1 LGQARGSL
9 RGETIFIALAFL
21 FLWVGLARAELDFN
35 DIARQIAENQ
45 SARVREFEDLARRI
59 SQQELDRV
67 KKHSDAVNR
76 ALPRP
81 DGIRLLIFITLGE
94 RPEDNLERNRRLL
107 KEIVEMSPEAA
118 VVLRGLPQDTWTL
131 GDLVRHLRKLGG
143 KEGKMPRISLD
154 PRLFRKYGVTVAPTL
169 VYERNGQAVAWARGL
184 VNTRWLRDRVEK
196 EKLTGDLG
204 QWGETVAIAER
215 DLIAVMQERL
225 AKVDLEAMKE
235 KAVERYW
242 AKQKFLVLPKAK
254 EEKVFYLDATYE
266 VQEDFIL
273 PDGKVIAR
281 KGEKIDLFEK
291 VPPTFMLVVFDAG
304 DPRQLEWAVETGKKY
319 GSQYRVRYITTTI
332 PDRDQGWKSLER
344 LHEVLSAPVFLLT
357 EEVKAR
363 FQMAHVPNTVRY
375 AQEKHRFEVKE
386 VCVR

>member
-1 LGQARGSL
+1 MQAGGLSW
-9 RGETIFIALAFL
+9 GVAIIFTLACFFL
-21 FLWVGLARAELDFN
+21 FSGPARAELDFN
-35 DIARQIAENQ
+35 EIARQIAENQ
-45 SARVREFEDLARRI
+45 SARIEEFKEIADRI
-59 SQQELDRV
+59 TRQEISRV
-67 KKHSDAVNR
+67 EKQAEAVNR
-76 ALPRP
+76 PVSQP
-81 DGIRLLIFITLGE
+81 DKFRLLLFMTLGE
-94 RPEDNLERNRRLL
+94 KPEDNLERNRRLL
-107 KEIVEMSPEAA
+107 KEIMEMSPEAS
-118 VVLRGLPQDTWTL
+118 VVLRGLPSGSRGL
-131 GDLVRHLRKLGG
+131 GDLVRHLRKLSG
-143 KEGKMPRISLD
+143 KQGEMPRISLD

-169 VYERNGQAVAWARGL
+169 VYEQDGQAIAWARGII
-184 VNTRWLRDRVEK
+184 NTRWLRDRVEK

-204 QWGETVAIAER
+204 QWGKTVAVAER
-215 DLIAVMQERL
+215 DLIEVMQERL

-235 KAVERYW
+235 KAIARYW

-319 GSQYRVRYITTTI
+319 GGQYRVRYITTTV
-332 PDRDQGWKSLER
+332 PDREQGWKSLER
-344 LHEVLSAPVFLLT
+344 LHEVLAAPVFLLT

-375 AQEKHRFEVKE
+375 AKDKHRFEVKE